1 MYLIP
6 SLEPTELRLVNGP
19 NRCAGRVE
27 VLHHQQW
34 GTVCDNHWDMEDAK
48 VVCRQLDCGAP
59 ISAPGWAKFGRGYD
73 PIWLEK
79 VTCSGTEAVLS
90 ECEAQTWG
98 VHNCHHGEDA
108 SVVCSG
114 NPLPRSSCLSS
125 GCKHSALERELTFPT
140 SHLVMPLSD
149 LIFCHVASQTLL
161 VLLSEPPFLL
171 PGSTALHPGSYHNV

>member
-125 GCKHSALERELTFPT
+125 GRP
-140 SHLVMPLSD
+140 
-149 LIFCHVASQTLL
+149 
-161 VLLSEPPFLL
+161 LL
-171 PGSTALHPGSYHNV
+171 PLRHRRVFFRRQGDDNKVPAAKKRCEEDPITAASPIFPGSFSA